1 MNKYTNVLLSF
12 IVVLLLL
19 NLWLTAS
26 VLNKQASQPY
36 ALNNGVES
44 LDSSIAEAWGE
55 KVTGLY
61 NLQDH
66 QALYALFSEQAKVKI
81 SHQQLERQLKN
92 LIRLFGKIEERALIS
107 VEKMGEKGTDVYYKM
122 LFDIR
127 VEDASKRL
135 AKLTLSVVIK
145 DNKVSLHGFRINA
158 SYPLD

>member
-12 IVVLLLL
+12 IIVLLVF

-26 VLNKQASQPY
+26 VFNKQASPSY
-36 ALNNGVES
+36 ALNNRVENI
-44 LDSSIAEAWGE
+44 DSSTAEVWGE
-55 KVTGLY
+55 KMTELY
-61 NLQDH
+61 NQQDH

-81 SHQQLERQLKN
+81 SHQQLERQLKK

-107 VEKMGEKGTDVYYKM
+107 VEKIGEKGADVYYKM

-158 SYPLD
+158 SYPLE